1 MAKIEKT
8 KCPTCGSSDLVTA
21 TDKSGKH
28 YCQKCQNVWVPGL
41 ETAGRSDLVLARA
54 QKDLREMREALDA
67 ARAEIRVLI
76 AKNEAQAKEI
86 RKLKGEAEPEPSE
99 EEIFS

>member
-1 MAKIEKT
+1 MAKTEKL
-8 KCPTCGSSDLVTA
+8 KCPKCGSTEITHA
-21 TDKSGKH
+21 TDSSGKH
-28 YCQKCQNVWVPGL
+28 YCLKCQNVWVPGL
-41 ETAGRSDLVLARA
+41 EAANRPDLVLARA